1 MTTSTTPQQTT
12 DLQRPIEGRIIAGV
26 AAGLG
31 QRFSINPWWFRV
43 ALILMT
49 LFGGF
54 GLVLYAIGWLLI
66 PAQGSDDSIMVRWVS
81 EFDTS
86 NTPMV
91 IGMGLMAV
99 AALILVAGFDLVS
112 GNLLVAAI
120 LFVIGVLLYRGD
132 IGGSD
137 QPEDP
142 NHGGGDVPEDTI
154 EESTTAIALEE
165 PGTGGGDPPQDV
177 YPTLPQEP
185 PPKEAK
191 PRSILGRLTF
201 AATLIAVGA
210 LALLDAAG
218 ILFPGFVHYVA
229 VALGVVGVGLIVG
242 TFIGR
247 ARWLI
252 AVGLLL
258 VPVLQLLAGVV
269 PIWSFTGEAGDVY
282 YTVTST
288 QEIDDQYEIAAGTL
302 YLDLTSLAVE
312 PGAARRE
319 FAVSV
324 GAGEIRI
331 DVPTG
336 VPVRVDAEVG
346 IGMVR
351 LFGDERVGIGVDSSA
366 ATGSPAVLIIHA
378 EAGVGAIVVREVE
391 VAEG

>member
-1 MTTSTTPQQTT
+1 
-12 DLQRPIEGRIIAGV
+12 
-26 AAGLG
+26 
-31 QRFSINPWWFRV
+31 
-43 ALILMT
+43 
-49 LFGGF
+49 
-54 GLVLYAIGWLLI
+54 
-66 PAQGSDDSIMVRWVS
+66 
-81 EFDTS
+81 
-86 NTPMV
+86 
-91 IGMGLMAV
+91 
-99 AALILVAGFDLVS
+99 
-112 GNLLVAAI
+112 
-120 LFVIGVLLYRGD
+120 
-132 IGGSD
+132 
-137 QPEDP
+137 
-142 NHGGGDVPEDTI
+142 
-154 EESTTAIALEE
+154 
-165 PGTGGGDPPQDV
+165 
-177 YPTLPQEP
+177 
-185 PPKEAK
+185 
-191 PRSILGRLTF
+191 
-201 AATLIAVGA
+201 
-210 LALLDAAG
+210 
-218 ILFPGFVHYVA
+218 VA

>member
-43 ALILMT
+43 PLILMS

-54 GLVLYAIGWLLI
+54 GLILYAIGWLLI
-66 PAQGSDDSIMVRWVS
+66 PAQGSDESIIARWVS

-91 IGMGLMAV
+91 IGMGLMAA

-165 PGTGGGDPPQDV
+165 PGGGGGDPPQDF

-229 VALGVVGVGLIVG
+229 LALGVVGMGLIGG

-252 AVGLLL
+252 AVGLLM
-258 VPVLQLLAGVV
+258 VPVLLLTSVV
-269 PIWSFTGEAGDVY
+269 PTWSFTGEAGDVNY
-282 YTVTST
+282 NVTST

-336 VPVRVDAEVG
+336 VPVRVYGEVG
-346 IGMVR
+346 IGVVD

-366 ATGSPAVLIIHA
+366 DTGSPAVLIIHA